1 MPTMKKKTEKK
12 YSFIKHHQRVLGAN
26 RLRRTRRVR
35 TKLTHK
41 QASVSPRLSVFRS
54 NIYIYAQVIDDVK
67 GVTLAHARGKLKD
80 AFAVGEH
87 VGAQALTKNV
97 SRILYDRGKNL
108 YHGHVEELAKGARKA
123 GLQF

>member
-1 MPTMKKKTEKK
+1 MKKKTEKQ

-35 TKLTHK
+35 TKLAHK
-41 QASVSPRLSVFRS
+41 QASASPRLSVFRS
-54 NIYIYAQVIDDVK
+54 NTSIYAQVIDDVN
-67 GVTLAHARGKLKD
+67 GVTLAHAHGKLKD
-80 AFAVGEH
+80 ALAVGER
-87 VGAQALTKNV
+87 VAAQALEKKVTK
-97 SRILYDRGKNL
+97 ILYDRGKNL